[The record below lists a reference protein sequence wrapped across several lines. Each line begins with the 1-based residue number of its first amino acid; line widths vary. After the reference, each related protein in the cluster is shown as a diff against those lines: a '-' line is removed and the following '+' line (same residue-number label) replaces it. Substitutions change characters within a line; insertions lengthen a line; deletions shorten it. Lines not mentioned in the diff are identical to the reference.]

1 MDKDLAATIER
12 LIDEAIRDAEVFLG
26 ILLRLVIDV
35 QVQVLEVTVS
45 LGVGLTGDIQDVRD
59 SSLDELAS
67 LECALEGS
75 HEDTSVD
82 FEQDN
87 VSQGLFGG
95 NIASAEVHVREATTS
110 DQFILAIVSGSG
122 GFSLHPA
129 FLVIDRNAA
138 EARVTSH
145 GLQL

>member
-1 MDKDLAATIER
+1 MNWEKLEIVLCKLLHEAFVRLDLAHELTEHLKTVLQFDTLIANQVGQNESSTSALAFNWVDKDLAATIKS

-82 FEQDN
+82 FKQDD
-87 VSQGLFGG
+87 VS
-95 NIASAEVHVREATTS
+95 
-110 DQFILAIVSGSG
+110 
-122 GFSLHPA
+122 
-129 FLVIDRNAA
+129 
-138 EARVTSH
+138 
-145 GLQL
+145 